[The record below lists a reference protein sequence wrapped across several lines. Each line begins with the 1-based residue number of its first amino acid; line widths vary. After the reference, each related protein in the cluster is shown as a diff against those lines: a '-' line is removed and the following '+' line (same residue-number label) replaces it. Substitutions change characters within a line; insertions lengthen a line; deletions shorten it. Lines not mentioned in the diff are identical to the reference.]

1 MRGFWKTEKELSDQ
15 AEISRVSSWA
25 VGDLNLWISA
35 RLDNVKGGGG
45 WWVETFGGLRFSYET
60 FETFFWFFLTI
71 KFTL

>member
-35 RLDNVKGGGG
+35 WLDNVKGGGG
-45 WWVETFGGLRFSYET
+45 GVGGSKL
-60 FETFFWFFLTI
+60 
-71 KFTL
+71 